1 MDQFVRYNSIGCF
14 SVIDWN
20 YGTYG
25 TTLDG
30 PGQGY
35 VSLNLDRKGFF
46 SMLLELLIS
55 CRYAHNVEGFGL
67 QIFKRIQPYFY
78 QNNNKCLTFN
88 CQNSVKLMNMV
99 IQINSQAHIRSF
111 KHYLWR
117 SQHFYIQSNAA
128 CKS

>member
-20 YGTYG
+20 YGTYE
-25 TTLDG
+25 TALDG

-55 CRYAHNVEGFGL
+55 CRYAHNVGEFEL
-67 QIFKRIQPYFY
+67 RFFKRIQPYFY
-78 QNNNKCLTFN
+78 QNNDKWLIFN
-88 CQNSVKLMNMV
+88 CQNSVKLINMV
-99 IQINSQAHIRSF
+99 IQINSQARIRSF
-111 KHYLWR
+111 KHYL
-117 SQHFYIQSNAA
+117 
-128 CKS
+128 

>member
-20 YGTYG
+20 YGTYE
-25 TTLDG
+25 TALDG

-55 CRYAHNVEGFGL
+55 CRYAHNVGEFGL
-67 QIFKRIQPYFY
+67 KFF
-78 QNNNKCLTFN
+78 
-88 CQNSVKLMNMV
+88 
-99 IQINSQAHIRSF
+99 
-111 KHYLWR
+111 
-117 SQHFYIQSNAA
+117 
-128 CKS
+128 

>member
-14 SVIDWN
+14 SVIDLN

-111 KHYLWR
+111 KHYL
-117 SQHFYIQSNAA
+117 
-128 CKS
+128 